1 MLLLG
6 KPRSGKTTLAK
17 RLCARM
23 DMLHVCVEN
32 WLVALQ
38 AKVKAYEPPEVEEG
52 QEPPKWLSDL
62 EESVLELLKSGQ
74 GPTHSMNVAILKDQ
88 MRSAAARTKGY
99 VLDLTYYKGP
109 ESWAKIIRGAE
120 LLGPPNAAG
129 R

>member
-1 MLLLG
+1 
-6 KPRSGKTTLAK
+6 
-17 RLCARM
+17 M